1 MTDTALGEDD
11 VEVDV
16 EAWQGQACVGI
27 VVGSGERARALMGL
41 RVLLGTADACGECEV
56 CRAGGATVCGL
67 SKARRVAK
75 RTVGMGRWLVALQDG
90 IELPLPA
97 AAAVAGDVALAYTAY
112 ARTSIAPA
120 DAVVLVGKSPVTRF
134 LVEILRAKAI
144 TPTVVVEHEDDAR
157 WCEWLLD
164 RGAVLAAIQARGDAP
179 SRLRDIIAGQGRGIR
194 PTKTIATS
202 SDAADL
208 ACQLAYKRGTLTLLP
223 TAITG
228 LDIGIAAER
237 EVTVIGVAREHPDL
251 IVEAAAMCAKREV
264 DLASGTTTT
273 PQAHPTLSYVERMP
287 SSP

>member
-1 MTDTALGEDD
+1 MLADDD

-16 EAWQGQACVGI
+16 QAWQGQACVGT
-27 VVGSGERARALMGL
+27 VVATGERARALMGL

-67 SKARRVAK
+67 AKPRHVAK
-75 RTVGMGRWLVALQDG
+75 RTTGMGRWLVALQDG
-90 IELPLPA
+90 IELPLPG

-120 DAVVLVGKSPVTRF
+120 DAVVLAGKSPVTRF

-144 TPTVVVEHEDDAR
+144 TPTVVVEGEDAR
-157 WCEWLLD
+157 WCEWLLA
-164 RGAVLAAIQARGDAP
+164 RGAVIAAIEAKADAP
-179 SRLRDIIAGQGRGIR
+179 ARVRDIIAGQGRGIR

-202 SDAADL
+202 GEAADL

-223 TAITG
+223 TAIKG
-228 LDIGIAAER
+228 LDIGLAAER

-251 IVEAAAMCAKREV
+251 IVEAAAMCAKGEI
-264 DLASGTTTT
+264 DLAAGTSTQPT
-273 PQAHPTLSYVERMP
+273 HPTISLVVAP
-287 SSP
+287 Q